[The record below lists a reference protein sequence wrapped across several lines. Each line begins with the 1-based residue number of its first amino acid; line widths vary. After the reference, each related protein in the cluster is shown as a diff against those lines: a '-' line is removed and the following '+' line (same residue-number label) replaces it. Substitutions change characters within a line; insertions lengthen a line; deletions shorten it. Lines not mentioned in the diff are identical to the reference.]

1 MTAAYAIQ
9 VRGGPEFVARF
20 RDGDLIIEPADSRPV
35 DCHILA
41 DPVAFLLVAY
51 GRISQW
57 GPMLHGE
64 TACLG
69 TKALAGLEVQESAE
83 ESVVRTGSISFF

>member
-51 GRISQW
+51 GLFIQW

-64 TACLG
+64 TAFLG
-69 TKALAGLEVQESAE
+69 PNALAGLEVQESAE
-83 ESVVRTGSISFF
+83 DSVVRTDTIIFS

>member
-1 MTAAYAIQ
+1 MIHAPRGVTAAYAIQ

-41 DPVAFLLVAY
+41 DPVAFLLVSY
-51 GRISQW
+51 GRIGQW
-57 GPMLHGE
+57 GPMLQGKLL
-64 TACLG
+64 AWGWKPWLG
-69 TKALAGLEVQESAE
+69 LKFKSLL
-83 ESVVRTGSISFF
+83 RNP